1 MTIEEEAR
9 AVRALLRQLRF
20 GLQALGEAGEVA
32 DEGAVAGLD
41 LQAHGNERRAFGR
54 LRNPDDALARRL
66 HVLVALDAVAAE
78 HLVVEAA
85 AARRTGLDRVGG
97 RPALRLA
104 GVGDAAVVA
113 LAPVVDGEAA
123 LAAPA
128 RLQLPGQAGED
139 RKSTRLNSSH

>member
-54 LRNPDDALARRL
+54 LRDPEDALARRL
-66 HVLVALDAVAAE
+66 DVLVSRSALAAK
-78 HLVVEAA
+78 HLGLYAA
-85 AARRTGLDRVGG
+85 GPRRAGIDRVGG
-97 RPALRLA
+97 R
-104 GVGDAAVVA
+104 VGLGLTSRGHSIVGAFGS
-113 LAPVVDGEAA
+113 VD
-123 LAAPA
+123 
-128 RLQLPGQAGED
+128 
-139 RKSTRLNSSH
+139 

>member
-54 LRNPDDALARRL
+54 LRDPDDALARRL
-66 HVLVALDAVAAE
+66 HVLVARDAVAAE

-85 AARRTGLDRVGG
+85 AARRPGIDRVY
-97 RPALRLA
+97 
-104 GVGDAAVVA
+104 
-113 LAPVVDGEAA
+113 
-123 LAAPA
+123 
-128 RLQLPGQAGED
+128 
-139 RKSTRLNSSH
+139 RKSAGSGKSVEVRVDRGGPRVIKKKTT